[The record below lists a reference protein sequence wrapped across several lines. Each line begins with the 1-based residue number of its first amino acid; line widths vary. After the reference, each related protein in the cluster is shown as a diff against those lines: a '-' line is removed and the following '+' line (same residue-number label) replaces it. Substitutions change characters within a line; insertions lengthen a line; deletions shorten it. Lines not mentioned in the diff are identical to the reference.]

1 VPVGCRPG
9 AESAPQ
15 RAGVEPAVG
24 DGDPGEPALYGASGV
39 ESPAQPARRGAIS
52 RTLSQP
58 ALGSEA
64 DFVAVQ
70 QRRAARKCK
79 GGATRSYV
87 LAGLV
92 QCRWCGRRMDSHRAN
107 GRAGYRCRHGHNSAR
122 ARPVNAARNIY
133 VREDLVRLA
142 RQLTLDH
149 DRPDRAAKPSTATEI
164 VAWLRAE
171 SKVIVCGRGDWT
183 LAPPERTIPRGPK
196 IASAL
201 IAMG

>member
-1 VPVGCRPG
+1 VK
-9 AESAPQ
+9 
-15 RAGVEPAVG
+15 
-24 DGDPGEPALYGASGV
+24 
-39 ESPAQPARRGAIS
+39 SPAQPARRGAVGN
-52 RTLSQP
+52 RWRLGDLPTLSHP
-58 ALGSEA
+58 ALVSEA

-92 QCRWCGRRMDSHRAN
+92 QCRWCGRRMDSHWAN

-133 VREDLVRLA
+133 VREDLVRLT
-142 RQLTLDH
+142 RQLTLNH
-149 DRPDRAAKPSTATEI
+149 DRPDRAAKSSTATEI